1 MSKTLTLSAWLF
13 LSCCETLI
21 RTQPHLS
28 KILYRLK
35 IQVPSA
41 LICKPRVRTW
51 SWIKITTYLSMLMY
65 SAKHSA
71 MCPTRAFD
79 RNGKKIWTCE
89 SIEPQ
94 TSQVCILMTGLSF
107 PSDLSEY
114 ITKWKEK
121 ELLLDSHWP
130 SRMDRAKSIK
140 KMILISYQLQ
150 IQLLHTKIYFI
161 GNMK

>member
-1 MSKTLTLSAWLF
+1 MVQICQCDVKNTNLSSWLF

-114 ITKWKEK
+114 ITKWKDK
-121 ELLLDSHWP
+121 KTTIRLPLTKQN
-130 SRMDRAKSIK
+130 RMGALSVFLKNFNV
-140 KMILISYQLQ
+140 
-150 IQLLHTKIYFI
+150 HF
-161 GNMK
+161 